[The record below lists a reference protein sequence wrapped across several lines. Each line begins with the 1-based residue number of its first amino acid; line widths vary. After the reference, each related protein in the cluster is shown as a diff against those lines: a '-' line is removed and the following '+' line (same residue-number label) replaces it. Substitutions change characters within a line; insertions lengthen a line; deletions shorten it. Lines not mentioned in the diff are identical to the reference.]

1 MVIAA
6 RKTVL
11 VKIVICSV
19 EVGKEILHGQGGE
32 TWVRF
37 FNLIVFLVKTML
49 NTTCT
54 PIHSLTTLTQ
64 KLCLFGCLYLECVV
78 CVQSLSHVQLFEIL
92 GVVACQIPLSMEFPR
107 QEYLSGLPFPPPEA
121 LTNPGIE
128 PRCPALR

>member
-1 MVIAA
+1 M
-6 RKTVL
+6 L

-107 QEYLSGLPFPPPEA
+107 QEYLSGLPFPSPGNLHSPRVEPSSLA
-121 LTNPGIE
+121 LAEIF
-128 PRCPALR
+128 